1 MLIELAV
8 GPLTNSADSTR
19 TVARGGKQGDAIV
32 SELHGKYYEQ
42 TARGNVFSLDSPS
55 ITLASTTVSASAM
68 GTAKFIC
75 GFYNPTDS
83 GVNAVILSSLLGTV
97 SVTTGGGPFLYNYL
111 TGLTITSA
119 ATGTVRRRFI
129 SGSAASKMTPQNFV
143 ALVASGAPTTALIEL
158 AVMGGNLGS
167 AVGIGTTQTDDVAG
181 SIIVPPGAIFG
192 LMSTGAGSSH
202 VVTTSLVWEEVPT
215 V

>member
-1 MLIELAV
+1 MLNELVV
-8 GPLTNSADSTR
+8 GPLTTSGDSSRISAR
-19 TVARGGKQGDAIV
+19 AGKQGEAII

-42 TARGNVFSLDSPS
+42 TARANIFSLDSPS

-83 GVNAVILSSLLGTV
+83 GYNAVILSALLGTV

-119 ATGTVRRRFI
+119 ATGTVRRRSL
-129 SGSAASKMTPQNFV
+129 SGVTGSKMTPQNFV
-143 ALVASGAPTTALIEL
+143 ALVASGAPTTALVEL
-158 AVMGGNLGS
+158 GLVGGNLGA
-167 AVGIGTTQTDDVAG
+167 AVAIGTTQTDDVAG
-181 SIIVPPGAIFG
+181 SIVVPPGAVFG

-202 VVTTSLVWEEVPT
+202 VVTATLVWEEVPI

>member
-8 GPLTNSADSTR
+8 GPLVNSGDSTR
-19 TVARGGKQGDAIV
+19 TIARGGKQGDAIV

-42 TARGNVFSLDSPS
+42 AVRANTFSLDSDT
-55 ITLASTTVSASAM
+55 ITLASTTVTKSAM
-68 GTAKFIC
+68 GTAKFIN

-83 GVNAVILSSLLGTV
+83 GVNAVILSAVLGTV
-97 SVTTGGGPFLYNYL
+97 SVTTGGGPFFYNVL

-119 ATGTVRRRFI
+119 STGTIRRRLV
-129 SGSAASKMTPQNFV
+129 SGAAASKMTPQVFV
-143 ALVASGAPTTALIEL
+143 ALVASGAPTTALVQL
-158 AVMGGNLGS
+158 AVMGGNMGA
-167 AVGIGTTQTDDVAG
+167 AVAIGTTQTDDVAG

-192 LMSTGAGSSH
+192 LMSAGAGSSH
-202 VVTTSLVWEEVPT
+202 VIQTTLTWEEVPT